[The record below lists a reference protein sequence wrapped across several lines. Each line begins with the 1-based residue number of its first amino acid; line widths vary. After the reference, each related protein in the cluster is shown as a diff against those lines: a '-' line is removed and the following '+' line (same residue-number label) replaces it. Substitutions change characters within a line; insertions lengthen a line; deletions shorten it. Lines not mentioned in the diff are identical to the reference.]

1 MESQVGH
8 ELVRLVRDQRIA
20 SLGTLLDGHPLV
32 SLVLFDANLDLSAF
46 HIYVSQLAQHAR
58 ALSQSPKVGL
68 MIAAPDSHSRNPQ
81 TLARLSIQGFA
92 DPIDLHSQAFEEARE
107 SYLRKFPQS
116 EISFQLGDFFFVR
129 IQPTSAR
136 FISGFGAIHDL
147 TVQDISSLVRQTHG
161 FE

>member
-8 ELVRLVRDQRIA
+8 ELIRLARDQRIA

-46 HIYVSQLAQHAR
+46 HIHVSRIAQHAR
-58 ALSQSPKVGL
+58 ALGQSPKVGL

-92 DPIDLHSQAFEEARE
+92 EPIDPHSQAFAEARE
-107 SYLRKFPQS
+107 SYLHKFPQS
-116 EISFQLGDFFFVR
+116 EISLQLGDFFFVR
-129 IQPTSAR
+129 IEPVSAR
-136 FISGFGAIHDL
+136 LITGFGAIHDL
-147 TVQDISSLVRQTHG
+147 TGADISSLARQTHG

>member
-8 ELVRLVRDQRIA
+8 ELVRLARDQRIA

-46 HIYVSQLAQHAR
+46 HIHVSRLAQHAR

-92 DPIDLHSQAFEEARE
+92 DPIDPHSQAFEEARD

-129 IQPTSAR
+129 IQPASAR
-136 FISGFGAIHDL
+136 LITGFGAIHDL
-147 TVQDISSLVRQTHG
+147 TAQDISSLARQTHG